1 MLMSFHNFALTCP
14 LTARRELLYIF
25 TQKQPHPTTKKDIST
40 LLSAKRS
47 TEKSITLKASSRKR
61 PTSRL
66 PGYLPAFL
74 LTICLF
80 TIAMP
85 VWGIEIIAFG
95 DSITAGTG
103 STTGGYPSR
112 LQQII
117 EETGKPCTIHNFGI
131 SGERT
136 YQGVKRIDEVLDAI
150 PADMILIMEGTNDIR
165 SHHPWQTTKLN
176 LQLMIDK
183 AKAKGVTPVLST
195 LTPSD
200 QANSAVLIPNRYNP
214 MIKELAEQNNIPLV
228 DQYSAIE
235 TSWSSLN
242 FDGIHPND
250 NGYSYLAET
259 WNESIDKMISSNGEF
274 INPNRFN
281 LQLALATIVAG
292 IFVCFAL
299 RKKVFARVSSPITP
313 RKHRK
318 FF

>member
-1 MLMSFHNFALTCP
+1 
-14 LTARRELLYIF
+14 
-25 TQKQPHPTTKKDIST
+25 
-40 LLSAKRS
+40 
-47 TEKSITLKASSRKR
+47 
-61 PTSRL
+61 
-66 PGYLPAFL
+66 
-74 LTICLF
+74 
-80 TIAMP
+80 MP

-95 DSITAGTG
+95 DSITAGRG
-103 STTGGYPSR
+103 STTGGYPTR

-117 EETGKPCTIHNFGI
+117 EETGKPCTIHNLGV

-200 QANSAVLIPNRYNP
+200 QANSEVLIPNKYNP

-235 TSWSSLN
+235 TSWSSLS

-259 WNESIDKMISSNGEF
+259 WNESIDKMISSKGEF
-274 INPNRFN
+274 ISPNRFN
-281 LQLALATIVAG
+281 LQLALVTIVAG

-299 RKKVFARVSSPITP
+299 RKKVFTRAPSPITP
-313 RKHRK
+313 KKHRK
-318 FF
+318 NF